1 MSALDPASEPA
12 QITEGILPL
21 WMNRGSFY
29 VFGSQWAKYRVAH
42 PWGTFEEWWK
52 HQECVYDLNNAKAKH
67 FWDEFS
73 RDKEKQAKILADRAL
88 QRKIKRILET
98 NRPYALAA
106 GLLEPKPETVDEV
119 ADAGNFAYRFRG
131 DTLSEED

>member
-1 MSALDPASEPA
+1 M
-12 QITEGILPL
+12 
-21 WMNRGSFY
+21 
-29 VFGSQWAKYRVAH
+29 
-42 PWGTFEEWWK
+42 
-52 HQECVYDLNNAKAKH
+52 KAKH

-106 GLLEPKPETVDEV
+106 GLLEPKLETVDEV
-119 ADAGNFAYRFRG
+119 ADAGNFAYHFQG